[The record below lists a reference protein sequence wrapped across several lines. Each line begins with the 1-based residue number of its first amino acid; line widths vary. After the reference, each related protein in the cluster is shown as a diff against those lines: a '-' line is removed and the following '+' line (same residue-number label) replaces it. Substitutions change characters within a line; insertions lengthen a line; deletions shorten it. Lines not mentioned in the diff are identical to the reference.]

1 MATDNG
7 QFIYAF
13 GGAPSCNDKDNNMT
27 CNKQVLSSIVGY
39 YDNTYP
45 NVWAVTA

>member
-1 MATDNG
+1 M
-7 QFIYAF
+7 YAF
-13 GGAPSCNDKDNNMT
+13 GGAPSCDDSSDANN

-45 NVWAVTA
+45 NVWAAQYTA